1 MTFST
6 HGVIWCSSFIKS
18 NVKMLTSPWAQPKPP
33 GNPHTIKL
41 LLTFKKNHHL
51 GKIWDQSRQCHRQI
65 NTFKLII
72 ESRNRETFK
81 NHYTP
86 NFLHATM
93 KVCEFEEVLQLKIT
107 L

>member
-1 MTFST
+1 
-6 HGVIWCSSFIKS
+6 
-18 NVKMLTSPWAQPKPP
+18 MLTSPWAQPKPS

-41 LLTFKKNHHL
+41 LLTFKKKPPPWQDL
-51 GKIWDQSRQCHRQI
+51 GSEGRQCHGQI

-72 ESRNRETFK
+72 ESQNRETFK